1 MHVILTVYSGRLLTQ
16 AHSYSD
22 WWELRAVHGDSD
34 RFWDL
39 GNSRALC
46 PHRIVRSADG
56 LSGMNWVLS
65 GCWVFI
71 PIIQLMLRHE
81 RWTLCCTVRCSLILK
96 LLSTWV
102 SGLSVKYHGCSAV
115 LSWQGIRFLSGFLR
129 ADGHSVELTD
139 NTSHRRQNLCSR
151 EILGFKLRFVEW
163 FILHVPNIPMVL

>member
-22 WWELRAVHGDSD
+22 WWELCAVHGDSD

-46 PHRIVRSADG
+46 SHQIVRSANG
-56 LSGMNWVLS
+56 FSGMNWVVL

-71 PIIQLMLRHE
+71 HIIQWMLCRE
-81 RWTLCCTVRCSLILK
+81 WWTLHCAVGCSLILK

-129 ADGHSVELTD
+129 ADGHYVELMDTP
-139 NTSHRRQNLCSR
+139 SHGRQKLCSR
-151 EILGFKLRFVEW
+151 EILGFKLRFMEW
-163 FILHVPNIPMVL
+163 CILHVPNIPMVV